1 MIRKMENDNKY
12 YSRSILLLWGNDR
25 VLAMNRKVSSSKY
38 IKIHS
43 LTEYG
48 CKSELKRGRN

>member
-1 MIRKMENDNKY
+1 MIRVNVRESENDNKY
-12 YSRSILLLWGNDR
+12 YSGSILFWLGNDR
-25 VLAMNRKVSSSKY
+25 VLAMNRKVNSSKH

-48 CKSELKRGRN
+48 SESE